1 MQTTVF
7 LCWKRKSSARWIQI
21 VCIESFASRNIRVDF
36 HIFLGRVFQ
45 LAHLFILQ
53 NMAKLFELRP
63 KKDLLDSTFEGY
75 KLSLDSLPVYKHEV
89 PVAVEHLKP
98 NDEQFSFQHVK
109 TFGLHN
115 HLIDDPWNEEIAFF
129 ISKDLQIFYINIHS
143 LVCLNIFFD
152 LFVTLFKD
160 VCCF

>member
-1 MQTTVF
+1 
-7 LCWKRKSSARWIQI
+7 
-21 VCIESFASRNIRVDF
+21 
-36 HIFLGRVFQ
+36 
-45 LAHLFILQ
+45 
-53 NMAKLFELRP
+53 MAKLFELRP

-129 ISKDLQIFYINIHS
+129 ISKDLQIFDINIHS